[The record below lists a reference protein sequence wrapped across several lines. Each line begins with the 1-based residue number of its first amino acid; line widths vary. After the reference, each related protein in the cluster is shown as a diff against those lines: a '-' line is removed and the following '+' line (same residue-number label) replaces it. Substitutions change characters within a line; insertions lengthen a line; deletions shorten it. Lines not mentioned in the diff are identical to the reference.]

1 MKYSVEIREEK
12 RLRDKITQPMTDS
25 AIICRFLLN
34 HQLNHLQNALLR
46 LRRQRSKFLREFR
59 RFIACRMLQDVTEN
73 RVCRNL
79 KPIEKNDQ
87 FLTARKRHT
96 AFNRGNII
104 CSQPRLFRKLFL
116 RKTKPF
122 SALLYSFSYSFV
134 NHSAYLHLF
143 YNAHNNYMG

>member
-87 FLTARKRHT
+87 FLTARNDR
-96 AFNRGNII
+96 
-104 CSQPRLFRKLFL
+104 P
-116 RKTKPF
+116 
-122 SALLYSFSYSFV
+122 V
-134 NHSAYLHLF
+134 
-143 YNAHNNYMG
+143 